1 MRRHGQTEHGN
12 NGIKECVYCR
22 MAFISEE
29 KFREHM
35 KNQHELPDFQSS
47 VYAGPLPT
55 QTALQGNLK
64 VIQLPV
70 GGNELNLLNYLSNQ
84 KSEIQTIVKDQARS
98 GPVKVGM
105 SVCVKMVKDL
115 ETSIDEDGRQKRK
128 EFWTN
133 TQMQLIYS
141 GNGLLD
147 DEYWASVEKL
157 LNCVTTFTLEGSG
170 WRFESLSRFEI
181 KFAQFAPIRPGSYI
195 ALPPK
200 YSPHSNVV
208 YELLYRTLSKTFSVL
223 FWNISNSFEHLFCPF
238 HREREREREEGERER
253 ERGRGRERERE
264 EEAVRK
270 RWREREREEERT
282 RERER

>member
-1 MRRHGQTEHGN
+1 MGIPCDVCQKSFASERSLRRHRKDIHNISSKNVPLECNECGFRAPSMVGMRRHCQTEHGN
-12 NGIKECVYCR
+12 NAIKECVYCR

-35 KNQHELPDFQSS
+35 KNQHELPDFQSFG
-47 VYAGPLPT
+47 YTGPLPT
-55 QTALQGNLK
+55 QTALRCNLK
-64 VIQLPV
+64 VVQLPV
-70 GGNELNLLNYLSNQ
+70 GGNELDLLDYLSNQ

-105 SVCVKMVKDL
+105 SACVKMLKDL
-115 ETSIDEDGRQKRK
+115 ETSIDEDGRQKRI

-133 TQMQLIYS
+133 TQMQLIYP
-141 GNGLLD
+141 GNGLPD

-181 KFAQFAPIRPGSYI
+181 KFARFAPIRPGSYI

-200 YSPHSNVV
+200 YESEQS
-208 YELLYRTLSKTFSVL
+208 LL
-223 FWNISNSFEHLFCPF
+223 NIRN
-238 HREREREREEGERER
+238 
-253 ERGRGRERERE
+253 
-264 EEAVRK
+264 
-270 RWREREREEERT
+270 
-282 RERER
+282 